1 MRVLGIVAARA
12 VLGACVLLP
21 LLAGCRRDNAYAP
34 PPPPEVGV
42 VRPLARA
49 VTPYLE
55 ATGST
60 VAFNDVDLVARVE
73 GFVQSIDYRD
83 GAPVAAGT
91 RLFLIEPAPYQAK
104 LQQAQASYASA
115 QAQYVQSDAEYRRQS
130 SLGRSDFASQSAV
143 DQARA
148 TRDSNQANV
157 TNQQAA
163 VALAGINLG
172 YTSVTAPF
180 DGVVT
185 QHLVSVGDLVGASG
199 PTRLATIVQLDPIY
213 VTFSISEASVQEIR
227 AGLARAGLTVADL
240 GTIPVEVGLMTDQG
254 YPYHGVLDYVAP
266 QVDSAT
272 GTLMLRAILK
282 NPGSALLP
290 GYFVRV
296 RVPRSQKPV
305 ESLLVPD
312 VALGS
317 SQAGRYVLVV
327 NDANVVEQRSVQVG
341 ARDGALRVI
350 ESGLKASDRVVVSGL
365 ARAVPGEKVA
375 PAAASMP
382 GS

>member
-1 MRVLGIVAARA
+1 MRLRRGKAALA
-12 VLGACVLLP
+12 ILSVFGLMA
-21 LLAGCRRDNAYAP
+21 LLAGCRRENAYAP
-34 PPPPEVGV
+34 PPPPQVGV

-60 VAFNDVDLVARVE
+60 VAFNNVDLVARVE

-83 GAPVAAGT
+83 GATVAAGT

-104 LQQAQASYASA
+104 LQQAQAAYASA
-115 QAQYVQSDAEYRRQS
+115 QAQFVQADAEYRRQT
-130 SLGRSDFASQSAV
+130 SLGRSDFASQAAV

-148 TRDSNQANV
+148 ARDSNQANV
-157 TNQQAA
+157 TSQQAA
-163 VALAGINLG
+163 IALAGINLG

-185 QHLVSVGDLVGASG
+185 QHLVSVGDLVGASA

-213 VTFSISEASVQEIR
+213 VSFSISEASVQQIR
-227 AGLARAGLTVADL
+227 AGLAKAGLTVADL
-240 GTIPVEVGLMTDQG
+240 GTIPVEVGLMTDPG
-254 YPYHGVLDYVAP
+254 YPYRGVLDYVAP
-266 QVDSAT
+266 QVDAAT
-272 GTLMLRAILK
+272 GTLTLRAILK
-282 NPGSALLP
+282 NPDLALLP

-296 RVPRSQKPV
+296 RVPRTQRPV

-312 VALGS
+312 AALGS
-317 SQAGRYVLVV
+317 NQAGRYVLVV
-327 NDANVVEQRSVQVG
+327 NDGNVVEQRSVQVG

-350 ESGLKASDRVVVSGL
+350 DAGLGAADRVVVSGL

-375 PAAASMP
+375 PVAAPMP

>member
-1 MRVLGIVAARA
+1 MRVLGGMAARA
-12 VLGACVLLP
+12 ALGVCVLLAV
-21 LLAGCRRDNAYAP
+21 LVGCRRDNSYVP
-34 PPPPEVGV
+34 PPPPQVGV
-42 VRPLARA
+42 VHPVARA
-49 VTPYLE
+49 VLPYLE

-83 GAPVAAGT
+83 GTFVTAGT

-115 QAQYVQSDAEYRRQS
+115 QAQFVQSDAEYRRQS

-185 QHLVSVGDLVGASG
+185 QHLVSVGDLVGAG
-199 PTRLATIVQLDPIY
+199 APTRLATIVQLDPIY
-213 VTFSISEASVQEIR
+213 VTFSISEANVQEIR
-227 AGLARAGLTVADL
+227 AGLAKAGLTVADL

-254 YPYHGVLDYVAP
+254 YPYHGVLDYVSP
-266 QVDSAT
+266 QVDAAT

-282 NPGSALLP
+282 NPNSTLLP

-312 VALGS
+312 AALGS

-327 NDANVVEQRSVQVG
+327 DDANVVEQRSVQVG

-350 ESGLKASDRVVVSGL
+350 ESGLKATDRVVVNGL
-365 ARAVPGEKVA
+365 ARAIPGEKVA
-375 PAAASMP
+375 PAVTPMP